1 MDEQKV
7 NKMDV
12 MYEIGE
18 ELTIANSWVIL
29 NGILTGSAKSIAFT
43 IPTPKIMQDVAP
55 VFKSLKLNGR
65 SANSSFT
72 FAEAAVTGGYD
83 ILKDDSIR
91 VEVEVA
97 TGTLIGVK
105 LTKKTGAFSGANNAP
120 VALQVGEIVINF
132 NSAV

>member
-1 MDEQKV
+1 MNNAVDRME
-7 NKMDV
+7 V

-18 ELTIANSWVIL
+18 EMTIASSWVIL
-29 NGILTGSAKSIAFT
+29 NGILTGSAKAIAFT

-55 VFKSLKLNGR
+55 TFKSLKLNGR
-65 SANSSFT
+65 SANGLFSFT
-72 FAEAAVTGGYD
+72 DTAVTGGYD

-105 LTKKTGAFSGANNAP
+105 LTKKTGTFNGANNTP

-132 NSAV
+132 ESAV